1 MGLEIREQI
10 VLESLPLQ
18 MLETQLVHVKQTIQ
32 GQGASA
38 QPETVSHNV
47 NINSLPLSFSTLSF
61 S

>member
-18 MLETQLVHVKQTIQ
+18 MLETQLVQVRQTVQ

-38 QPETVSHNV
+38 QPEPVSNDV